1 MFQFA
6 SQRSLAFCLVEN
18 PPPLLQVLWQVPK
31 GCTWRR
37 RNDSGGGRRCVPG
50 NAGVL
55 SASWSVFLE
64 KVSTFCRVAGH
75 AGAVVPA
82 AETDF
87 DGTESEPSAGVGAR
101 VARAA
106 EPDFDCVESEPSG
119 GAGARVARAAVN
131 DFDDVKSESSAGS
144 GAWLA
149 RADEVDLHVAQLVLG
164 AGFLTSGCEV
174 DTNG

>member
-1 MFQFA
+1 MFQFT

-18 PPPLLQVLWQVPK
+18 PPPLLQVLWQEPK
-31 GCTWRR
+31 VVFRDVGMR
-37 RNDSGGGRRCVPG
+37 VVE
-50 NAGVL
+50 AGD
-55 SASWSVFLE
+55 VFLE
-64 KVSTFCRVAGH
+64 MLVSCLLHGQFSWKRCPRF
-75 AGAVVPA
+75 AVLLDMLVRWFPA

-87 DGTESEPSAGVGAR
+87 DGTESEPSAGVGAQ

-106 EPDFDCVESEPSG
+106 EPDFDCVESGPSG